1 MSVPSPSTNTGY
13 NYLSSETTSTIPS
26 LAVSVTT
33 SLAAAAAAASATK
46 YVIECS
52 QVLSLKTSNFDKNQS
67 FLTLVLLQKFDC
79 LELFDDVGKG
89 VWNDGDHDQEGKD
102 QDEDGGHDGLDIL
115 EADPPVL

>member
-1 MSVPSPSTNTGY
+1 M
-13 NYLSSETTSTIPS
+13 
-26 LAVSVTT
+26 
-33 SLAAAAAAASATK
+33 AAAAAAASATK